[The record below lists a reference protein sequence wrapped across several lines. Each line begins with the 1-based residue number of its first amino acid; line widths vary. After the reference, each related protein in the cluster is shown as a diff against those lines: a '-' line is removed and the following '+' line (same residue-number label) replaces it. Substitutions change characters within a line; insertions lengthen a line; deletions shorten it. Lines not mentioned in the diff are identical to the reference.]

1 MSISAS
7 LPGTY
12 TGAPIS
18 SLPFASEQ
26 SHWSPP
32 PATSFV
38 AAHAQGEA
46 YAAHMARWLN
56 DNAEFVGGN
65 ALFQVMKAIV
75 AAGGFSDDGPD
86 KGYVAGFCSGI
97 ERWALGA

>member
-1 MSISAS
+1 MTTRTSS
-7 LPGTY
+7 LPTY
-12 TGAPIS
+12 TGTRIS
-18 SLPFASEQ
+18 ALPFANDQ
-26 SHWSPP
+26 SHWSPS

-38 AAHAQGEA
+38 DAIAQGEA

-75 AAGGFSDDGPD
+75 AAGGFSDDGPG

-97 ERWALGA
+97 ERWALDA